1 MDKKVVIVGIGMD
14 GAKTLTAEAR
24 EAIDGAQ
31 LIIGAK
37 RMVEPFLSLGKQLFI
52 SYNTEEIAD
61 FIRKSDLT
69 DVAVL
74 MSGDCGFYSGAEKL
88 AKLLDTC
95 TVISGISSPVYFF
108 SKLKMP
114 WQDCHYVS
122 LHGADANIVR
132 NVCTYEKT
140 FFLLG
145 GKVTVSEICRKLCCY
160 GLKNLQ
166 VYIGENLSA
175 ENEKILNGIAADFTD
190 YENANLCVMAVINP
204 DYERV
209 LRSGI
214 ADGMFLRGNVPM
226 TKAEV
231 RAVCISKLM
240 IKKDAVCWDIGC
252 GTGSVT
258 VEMALQCADGTVYA
272 VDKNVE
278 AVGLTQ
284 QNALKFR
291 CDNIVVQGGRAE
303 QIAAVF
309 PPPDCVFIGG
319 SGGCI
324 DEIISIAAE
333 KNPHA
338 NFVVTAVTLETLN
351 KAIAVFE
358 RLEIPYEV
366 SQIAVTRTRKIGSS
380 TMLAAENPIFII
392 NGARL

>member
-1 MDKKVVIVGIGMD
+1 MNKNVFIVGIGMD
-14 GAKTLTAEAR
+14 GAKTLTAEAHK
-24 EAIDGAQ
+24 AIESAQ

-52 SYNTEEIAD
+52 SYNTVEIAD
-61 FIRKSDLT
+61 FISKSEST
-69 DVAVL
+69 DIAVL

-88 AKLLDTC
+88 ANLLDNC
-95 TVISGISSPVYFF
+95 TIISGISSPVYFF

-114 WQDCHYVS
+114 WQDCHFVS

-132 NVCTYEKT
+132 NVCTHEKT

-145 GKVTVSEICRKLCCY
+145 GKITVSEICRKLYCY
-160 GLKNLQ
+160 GLRNLQ

-175 ENEKILNGIAADFTD
+175 ENEKISSGIAADFTD

-204 DYERV
+204 DYERIV
-209 LRSGI
+209 RSGI

-231 RAVCISKLM
+231 RSVCISKLM
-240 IKKDAVCWDIGC
+240 IKKGAVCWDIGC

-278 AVGLTQ
+278 AVDLTK
-284 QNALKFR
+284 QNALKFG
-291 CDNIVVQGGRAE
+291 CDNIIVHNGRAE

-324 DEIISIAAE
+324 EEIIAIAAE
-333 KNPHA
+333 KNPHT

-351 KAIAVFE
+351 KSIAMFE
-358 RLEIPYEV
+358 RFEIPYEV
-366 SQIAVTRTRKIGSS
+366 SQIAVTRTRKIGNS

-392 NGARL
+392 NGAKL